1 MSRNYRDFGVAG
13 RADCGTR
20 KVGMVQS
27 LEAQTRRCSAGS
39 EDATTCAVDSGAS
52 YWSPFIESSMV
63 RQSRAAHTL
72 PPQDEVSRGSRRCA
86 QRRDGASACAFSKT
100 SAGIMVMRA
109 IIESRSRL
117 VSYSW
122 LSAI

>member
-1 MSRNYRDFGVAG
+1 MSRKYRDFGVAG

-52 YWSPFIESSMV
+52 YWSLFSESSMV

-72 PPQDEVSRGSRRCA
+72 PPQHEVRRRSRGCA
-86 QRRDGASACAFSKT
+86 QRATVRE
-100 SAGIMVMRA
+100 RA
-109 IIESRSRL
+109 PFRKRPL
-117 VSYSW
+117 QW
-122 LSAI
+122 